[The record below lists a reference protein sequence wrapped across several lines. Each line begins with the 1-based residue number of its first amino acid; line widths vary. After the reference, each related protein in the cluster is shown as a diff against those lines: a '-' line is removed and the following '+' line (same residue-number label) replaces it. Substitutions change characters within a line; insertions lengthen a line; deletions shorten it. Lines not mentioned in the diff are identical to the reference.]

1 MGHLFLRNLPRTRKW
16 KQVIQL
22 LETDGEAPNIVRASL
37 ETVQVGLK
45 KAPDDPGFRLTLTAI
60 FDFVDS
66 LQSADPG
73 TSLWEKGFQLPT
85 NPLILDYV
93 ASFKRKLDLD
103 LSIQRSR
110 SDPSEMAQNAFTET
124 LVKSATASG
133 GLFGIKPDEARAIL
147 KRQCTGQQFKTLMHE
162 FFTGFTRRYL
172 QSYLTRA
179 FPSYIGPN
187 RRFGSMDSYNAFND
201 AFDLHIRQAI
211 RITDEFVP
219 GWYGKTRFEGRLTP
233 DSVTRFAHIAFKK
246 IRGEFTRGAADRG

>member
-16 KQVIQL
+16 RQVIDL
-22 LETDGEAPNIVRASL
+22 LEADGDVPEIARASM
-37 ETVQVGLK
+37 EAVQTGLK
-45 KAPDDPGFRLTLTAI
+45 NVPNDPGFRLTLTAI

-66 LQSADPG
+66 LQSSDPSK
-73 TSLWEKGFQLPT
+73 SLWERGFQLPV

-103 LSIQRSR
+103 LSTQRSR

-133 GLFGIKPDEARAIL
+133 SLFGLKPDEAQALL
-147 KRQCTGQQFKTLMHE
+147 KRQLSGQSFKTLMHE

-246 IRGEFTRGAADRG
+246 IRSEFARGATAGE

>member
-16 KQVIQL
+16 KQVIDL
-22 LETDGEAPNIVRASL
+22 LEANGNVPEIARASM
-37 ETVQVGLK
+37 EAVQAGLK
-45 KAPDDPGFRLTLTAI
+45 KVPDDPGFRLTLAAI

-66 LQSADPG
+66 LQSADPS
-73 TSLWEKGFQLPT
+73 TSLWEKGFQLPAG
-85 NPLILDYV
+85 PLILDYV

-110 SDPSEMAQNAFTET
+110 SDPAEMAQNAFTET

-133 GLFGIKPDEARAIL
+133 ELFGIKPDEARSIL
-147 KRQCTGQQFKTLMHE
+147 KQQCTGQQFKTLMHE

-179 FPSYIGPN
+179 FPNYIGPN
-187 RRFGSMDSYNAFND
+187 RRFGSMGSYNAFND

-211 RITDEFVP
+211 RITDDFVP
-219 GWYGKTRFEGRLTP
+219 GWYGKARSEDRLTP

-246 IRGEFTRGAADRG
+246 IRGEFGRGAVAGE